1 MNGNDTRASICAVN
15 EQIDVQI
22 ESENMGIRSRSN
34 GRTGYCLWSWLRTKS
49 EPAMIVMA
57 ASVIIVT
64 ALRPCEAPSMVN
76 INSPKIRALNIPS
89 RQSNLRITVVGG
101 FFGR

>member
-1 MNGNDTRASICAVN
+1 
-15 EQIDVQI
+15 
-22 ESENMGIRSRSN
+22 
-34 GRTGYCLWSWLRTKS
+34 
-49 EPAMIVMA
+49 MIVMA

-76 INSPKIRALNIPS
+76 INSPKIRALNNPS